1 MGSKKGVASFD
12 EVEVFEEGINYI
24 KREFYYAYKDTGNA
38 DTLEIVGEHNS

>member
-24 KREFYYAYKDTGNA
+24 KRGV
-38 DTLEIVGEHNS
+38 LLRL